1 MSYRDQLTYF
11 EVLGR
16 YENKFSKSELED
28 YTMLRKRHRDEEDL
42 DRLSM
47 ERLKIMYE
55 KYHVNRP
62 KKNYDHMFKKP
73 ENTEGTE
80 NE

>member
-1 MSYRDQLTYF
+1 MSFHEQNMYF
-11 EVLGR
+11 EILPK
-16 YENKFSKSELED
+16 YESKFTAEEKKD

-47 ERLKIMYE
+47 ERLKNMYV

-62 KKNYDHMFKKP
+62 KKNYDHLFKKP
-73 ENTEGTE
+73 ETNEG